1 MDVQIMGAYEKSI
14 YTNWLYTVENPLFHY
29 ISCSVMHMHVQ
40 RHLKFFFFP
49 SPTFQGTQP
58 LHSETAKLL
67 PSWVYTGI
75 IFVTINMQTGDD

>member
-29 ISCSVMHMHVQ
+29 MSYSVMHMHVQ
-40 RHLKFFFFP
+40 RHLNFFF
-49 SPTFQGTQP
+49 SNPTFQGTQP

-67 PSWVYTGI
+67 ASWIYTGI